1 MNRLTDINMIRIILF
16 LVFIGLHQFSY
27 GQKKIE
33 QFVLVLDAG
42 HGGRDPGAIGVVKNE
57 KVINLE
63 VTQRLGKLIEDY
75 YKDDVKVIYTR
86 RNDTFIPLHERAN
99 IANRND
105 ADFFISIHCNSARP
119 TAHGTETFVLGTE
132 DHRSSSNFN
141 IVKKENSV
149 ILLEEDYEERYQNFD
164 PTSPESVIGL
174 TLMQNIHLE
183 NSLRFAERV
192 ERNFVQKDKRVSRGV
207 KQAGFLVL
215 WHTATPSILIELG
228 FISNPEEGKYLASAE
243 GQRKTAESIF
253 NAFKDY
259 KREWDIRKGH
269 PVKAEPSEQLVKIE
283 DEKQP
288 KVEAEKPVEGKFFK
302 IQYLTST
309 RKYRA
314 TAPQLKGIIPSEI
327 MRDGKLYKYF
337 YGRTNLKSVRD
348 ENLAKVKRAGFP
360 DAFVVEVSTKQNTS
374 TAQAPEIKPEPKA
387 QEPSD
392 GYRIQILTS
401 QRNYD
406 ANAPQMKGI
415 RPIDKYL
422 EDGLYRYFY
431 GWFESD
437 TDARKE
443 LNTIKTRGFPDA
455 FIVKFKG
462 GKKE

>member
-16 LVFIGLHQFSY
+16 LVFIGIHQISY

-33 QFVLVLDAG
+33 QFILVLDAG

-63 VTQRLGKLIEDY
+63 VTQRLGKLLEDY
-75 YKDDVKVIYTR
+75 YGDEVKVIHTR
-86 RNDTFIPLHERAN
+86 RDDTFIPLHERAN

-119 TAHGTETFVLGTE
+119 SAHGTETFVLGTE

-183 NSLRFAERV
+183 NSLRFAEKV
-192 ERNFVQKDKRVSRGV
+192 ERNFVEKDKRVSRGV
-207 KQAGFLVL
+207 KQDGFLVL
-215 WHTATPSILIELG
+215 WHTATPSVLIELG
-228 FISNPEEGKYLASAE
+228 FISNPEEGKYLASSD
-243 GQRKTAESIF
+243 GQKKSAESIF

-269 PVKAEPSEQLVKIE
+269 PVKNEPTKQLVQKE
-283 DEKQP
+283 EKNQAQAE
-288 KVEAEKPVEGKFFK
+288 VEKPVEGKLFK
-302 IQYLTST
+302 VQFLTST

-337 YGRTNLKSVRD
+337 YGPTNMASTRD
-348 ENLAKVKRAGFP
+348 KNLQKVKRAGFP
-360 DAFVVEVSTKQNTS
+360 DAFIVELNTKGTQINPKTS
-374 TAQAPEIKPEPKA
+374 ETQTEQKPK
-387 QEPSD
+387 EPSD
-392 GYRIQILTS
+392 GFRIQILTS

-415 RPIDKYL
+415 RPIDKHL
-422 EDGLYRYFY
+422 DDGLYRYFY
-431 GWFESD
+431 GWFETD
-437 TDARKE
+437 DDARKE

-455 FIVKFKG
+455 FIVKFKD

>member
-1 MNRLTDINMIRIILF
+1 MNRLTDINMKRIIFF
-16 LVFIGLHQFSY
+16 LIFIGIHQISY
-27 GQKKIE
+27 SQKKIE

-42 HGGRDPGAIGVVKNE
+42 HGGHDPGARGVVKNE

-63 VTQRLGKLIEDY
+63 VTQRLGKLIEDH
-75 YKDDVKVIYTR
+75 YKDEVKVIYTR
-86 RNDTFIPLHERAN
+86 RDDKFIPLHERAN
-99 IANRND
+99 IANSND
-105 ADFFISIHCNSARP
+105 ADFFISIHCNAARP
-119 TAHGTETFVLGTE
+119 TAYGSETFVLGTE
-132 DHRSSSNFN
+132 DHRSSSNFE

-149 ILLEEDYEERYQNFD
+149 ILLEDDYEEKYQGFD

-183 NSLRFAERV
+183 NSLKFAERV
-192 ERNFVQKDKRVSRGV
+192 ERNFVEKDKRLSRGV

-215 WHTATPSILIELG
+215 WRTATPAVLIELG
-228 FISNPEEGKYLASAE
+228 FISNPEEGKYLASAD
-243 GQRKTAESIF
+243 GQRKSAESIF

-269 PVKAEPSEQLVKIE
+269 PVKAQSTKTLVKE
-283 DEKQP
+283 DKKEVKAQP
-288 KVEAEKPVEGKFFK
+288 EQPVAGKLFK

-327 MRDGKLYKYF
+327 MRDDKLYKYF
-337 YGRTNLKSVRD
+337 YGPTNLASVRD
-348 ENLAKVKRAGFP
+348 KNLAKVRRAGFP
-360 DAFVVEVSTKQNTS
+360 DAFVVEVNTRQNQSNTQHN
-374 TAQAPEIKPEPKA
+374 AKEEKPKA
-387 QEPSD
+387 QPTS

-406 ANAPQMKGI
+406 ASAPQMKGV
-415 RPIDKYL
+415 RPVDKYA

-431 GWFESD
+431 GWFD
-437 TDARKE
+437 TDADARKE
-443 LNTIKTRGFPDA
+443 LNTIKSTGFPDA
-455 FIVKFKG
+455 FIVKFKD